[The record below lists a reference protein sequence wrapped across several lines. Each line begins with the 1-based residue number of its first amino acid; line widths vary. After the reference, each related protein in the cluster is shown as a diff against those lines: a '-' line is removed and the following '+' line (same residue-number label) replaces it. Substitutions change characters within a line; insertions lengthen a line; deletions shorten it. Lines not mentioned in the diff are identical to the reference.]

1 MRLSRPII
9 VLAALVGVAALS
21 APSAVGADAP
31 QPTITVSIADAP
43 DPVTAGEQVR
53 YLTTL
58 TNEGPATITHV
69 ELAFPLP
76 AGMTVDSAT
85 PTTGTCTQASAEVD
99 CQIGKL
105 AAGDSVQVGVIANA
119 PSQTGSVS
127 VTAQWT
133 ADIGQD
139 DPHQYFATAT
149 TSVVARSQDLI
160 ADYAPPAGETL
171 TTDPGTGATTSN
183 PQVTTARIPAS
194 AEGTPATLAESNAS
208 GPADGCAP
216 SATCFGQISTITIG
230 QTFSP
235 GNPLRFT
242 FGLDATEIPAH
253 TKVSKIPMYHDGVLV
268 PSCTGSAGQAS
279 PDPCVASRTQN
290 KKTKDV
296 AIVVLSSINGR
307 WRP

>member
-9 VLAALVGVAALS
+9 VLAALVAAAAL
-21 APSAVGADAP
+21 AGPSAAAG

-85 PTTGTCTQASAEVD
+85 PSTGSCTTQAGEVD

-105 AAGDSVQVGVIANA
+105 ASGRSVQVSVIAGA
-119 PSQTGSVS
+119 PSDPGSVT

-139 DPHQYFATAT
+139 DPHQYLATAT
-149 TSVVARSQDLI
+149 TTVAAPSQDLV
-160 ADYAPPAGETL
+160 ADYVVPTGETL
-171 TTDPGTGATTSN
+171 TTDPGTGATATN

-208 GPADGCAP
+208 GPADACGP

-230 QTFSP
+230 QTFSAGTP
-235 GNPLRFT
+235 MRFG
-242 FGLDATEIPAH
+242 FLLDATEVANQGPA
-253 TKVSKIPMYHDGVLV
+253 SKIPMYHDGVRV
-268 PSCTGSAGQAS
+268 PDCTGAPGVAS
-279 PDPCVASRTQN
+279 PDPCVVSRTQN
-290 KKTKDV
+290 NKTKDV
-296 AIVVLSSINGR
+296 LIAVLSSINGR